1 MKTLTIKDELQSAV
15 RKLKENLKS
24 PVSMDTI
31 TLLFNV
37 SMLRAIEQMGVRGDH
52 RGDQIHVSM
61 SCSWYFEFALGIDL
75 SDYGYY
81 NCRWLEERR
90 DYDYAKAVTDYFFD
104 GLMYEYSYVEDRFAF
119 LAIELPDY
127 YISRNDLP
135 GWDDETIPAL
145 LKKAMKDSKEWCYVD
160 KSKVKEIKEFI
171 KNF

>member
-1 MKTLTIKDELQSAV
+1 
-15 RKLKENLKS
+15 
-24 PVSMDTI
+24 MDTI
-31 TLLFNV
+31 TLLFNA

-135 GWDDETIPAL
+135 GWNDETIPVL
-145 LKKAMKDSKEWCYVD
+145 LKQAFEHDDTYDWKFVSKKKA
-160 KSKVKEIKEFI
+160 KEIEAFLAS
-171 KNF
+171 